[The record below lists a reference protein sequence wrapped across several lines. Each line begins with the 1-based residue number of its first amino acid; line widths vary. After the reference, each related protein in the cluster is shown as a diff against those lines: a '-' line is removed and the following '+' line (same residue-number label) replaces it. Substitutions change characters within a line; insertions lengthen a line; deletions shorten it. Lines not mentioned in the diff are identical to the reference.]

1 MLRPRKLIGE
11 CLCQRVWAGYCQ
23 IFFLYPVSIV
33 DSGDLAGRSIQIHL
47 QGSKPQ
53 NRPKP
58 DSNFSRTDLRA
69 PEELAFQIWHA
80 LGSLGKVLF
89 VYFFVGFLCWP
100 SPTATPKGRSERPS
114 SPTHWWNSQ
123 ITGWPRLRPPPKG
136 GPTTTKNPQKIFFE
150 SNPRDPANLQR

>member
-1 MLRPRKLIGE
+1 MLRPRKLLGE

-33 DSGDLAGRSIQIHL
+33 DSEDLASRSSQIHL

-53 NRPKP
+53 NGPKP
-58 DSNFSRTDLRA
+58 DPNFSRTDLRA

-89 VYFFVGFLCWP
+89 FYFFVGFLCWP
-100 SPTATPKGRSERPS
+100 TPYRHPQREERASVEP
-114 SPTHWWNSQ
+114 
-123 ITGWPRLRPPPKG
+123 
-136 GPTTTKNPQKIFFE
+136 
-150 SNPRDPANLQR
+150 DPLAELPNDDLG